1 MPRTSLSSCDDEAGR
16 LPHHQPNCL
25 GCGPANQSGLHIAFV
40 RDGDGVRGTFI
51 FDKRHEGAPGLA
63 HGGAVSAALDE
74 AAGTALLPLRLPAV
88 TAQLNVS
95 FAEPLPLG
103 RELSV
108 RARLDRRDGRKLHIT
123 VALEIDDRV
132 AARAEALFIEVAPE
146 HFTAYGAEPGDIP
159 ALGI

>member
-1 MPRTSLSSCDDEAGR
+1 MTSLLSRDDEAGRR

-25 GCGPANQSGLHIAFV
+25 GCGPANESGLRIAFV
-40 RDGDGVRGTFI
+40 RDGDGVRGAFA

-63 HGGAVSAALDE
+63 HGGAVAAALDE
-74 AAGTALLPLRLPAV
+74 AAGTALMPLRLPAV

-95 FAEPLPLG
+95 FAEPIPLG

-108 RARLDRRDGRKLHIT
+108 RARLDHRDGRKLYIT
-123 VALEIDDRV
+123 VALESDDRV

-146 HFTAYGAEPGDIP
+146 HFTAHGAEPGDIP